1 MAGNYAATLSG
12 ADMTPRIPE
21 NFSTWL
27 AGWNLVTVMRNT
39 PPPRD
44 PNDNDE
50 EEDEDDN
57 NDEQND
63 DRDPAV
69 IRDPEGDEE
78 RRATEILGNR

>member
-1 MAGNYAATLSG
+1 
-12 ADMTPRIPE
+12 MTPRIPE

-27 AGWNLVTVMRNT
+27 VAWNLVTVTRDT

-44 PNDNDE
+44 PNDEDDD

-69 IRDPEGDEE
+69 IRDPDEDE
-78 RRATEILGNR
+78 